1 MSGPSAK
8 PGPTLP
14 LAPVLLILAA
24 ALLSPGAAHARKHNF
39 ITGSPFAM
47 GFSAGAEQVPKTA
60 FAAGTPRSDSSYSHY
75 FLFQPQFDFLNVVLQ
90 GYFGWHFYPAI
101 SGSGSDTAGN
111 FVETS
116 NSGNMS
122 YGARVLLA
130 PWISRDLTRRGYI
143 ALGLGMAS
151 AKLKNTRSYRNT
163 NGDTT
168 NTYSESVN
176 GSGLEMQAGLGVEV
190 MALQNYS
197 LSLEAGYAQRN
208 INGFKLSGTSDI
220 TGAARTDGA
229 ESLDANGRKKGFH
242 VWSPYVQLGFTLH
255 L

>member
-14 LAPVLLILAA
+14 LALLLTAL
-24 ALLSPGAAHARKHNF
+24 LLSPAAAHARKHNF
-39 ITGSPFAM
+39 TTGSPFAL
-47 GFSAGAEQVPKTA
+47 GFSAGAEQGPKNA
-60 FAAGTPRSDSSYSHY
+60 FAAGTTQSESSYGHY

-90 GYFGWHFYPAI
+90 GYFGWHFYPSI
-101 SGSGSDTAGN
+101 SGTGTDTTGA

-151 AKLKNTRSYRNT
+151 AKLKNTRSYRNASGAT
-163 NGDTT
+163 V
-168 NTYSESVN
+168 NTYSENVN
-176 GSGLEMQAGLGVEV
+176 GSGLEMQAGLGVEL

-208 INGFKLSGTSDI
+208 INGFKHSGTNDV
-220 TGAARTDGA
+220 TGAAKNEGDEA
-229 ESLDANGRKKGFH
+229 LDANGRNKGFH
-242 VWSPYVQLGFTLH
+242 VWSPYVQVGFTLH